1 MSPQKLAQA
10 TRQVTVQS
18 TVPADTKR
26 AWRKAGVFTA
36 GFVLLSA
43 TVWGRPDSIWG
54 EGTTT
59 ELTAK
64 LFINHD
70 LAMEAIWFGGIRAV
84 GLAAATAVVASLA
97 QVGFKR
103 TLTGP
108 WVVVGAA
115 GFITCVLVQE
125 VLKPLIGRT
134 SEGWDM
140 FPSGHAAGAMAA
152 GALLW
157 CASDALGRRRNLGRI
172 AAVTWAAVGA
182 LAPVA
187 VHSHYPTDALGSA
200 LCFAAVLYLMRSC
213 QQSCLGLRAPV
224 VEFVSR
230 AALTRSTG

>member
-1 MSPQKLAQA
+1 MSPQKYPQE
-10 TRQVTVQS
+10 TVA
-18 TVPADTKR
+18 ADTLWVWRR
-26 AWRKAGVFTA
+26 AGLFAA
-36 GFVLLSA
+36 GFAVLSA

-54 EGTTT
+54 EGTAT

-70 LAMEAIWFGGIRAV
+70 LAMEAIWFGGVRAIGV
-84 GLAAATAVVASLA
+84 ALTTAVVASLV
-97 QVGFKR
+97 QVGFR
-103 TLTGP
+103 RFLTAP

-115 GFITCVLVQE
+115 GFVTCVLVQE

-134 SEGWDM
+134 SAGWDM

-152 GALLW
+152 GGLLW
-157 CASDALGRRRNLGRI
+157 CASEALGPLRNLGRI

-200 LCFAAVLYLMRSC
+200 LCFAAVLCLMQSC
-213 QQSCLGLRAPV
+213 RQACLGLRAPAA
-224 VEFVSR
+224 EFVSR
-230 AALTRSTG
+230 AALTRSPG